1 MSSTV
6 SYPPRGAQPHADTNA
21 IWIGVDRL
29 IDRAS
34 STGDLRAHR
43 LHLLAVAR
51 YRSTGREVSAELL
64 EAARQ
69 ATLASFAAPLLLDH
83 VRKVVDGPIILLKG
97 PEVAARYPTPAL
109 RPFGDLD
116 LLVPDPIAAQRAL
129 IAAGFTLVGDEHL
142 YREIHHLRPLHY
154 RSYPLIIEVH
164 ARPKWVESGYGPTI
178 DELLEAAVP
187 AAIGVDGIL
196 APAPE
201 HHTLLLAAHA
211 WAHAPLGQ
219 LLQLID
225 IAALRAES
233 APDELESLAR
243 SWKLAQLWSLTD
255 ATADALLLGGP
266 KPWPLYVWAG
276 QLRNVRRR
284 TVLETHLARWL
295 PGFSVL
301 PFRRACAASAR
312 VIARDL
318 KPAPGG
324 TWRVRLRR
332 TRRAVA
338 NAFVRR
344 TEHDSELAA
353 LEDPEHGRL
362 RL

>member
-1 MSSTV
+1 MKT
-6 SYPPRGAQPHADTNA
+6 PAQPSGDTTA
-21 IWIGVDRL
+21 LWRSVDRL

-34 STGDLRAHR
+34 SVADLRAHR

-51 YRSTGREVSAELL
+51 YRSTGREVPGELL
-64 EAARQ
+64 EATRQ
-69 ATLASFAAPLLLDH
+69 ATLASFAAPLLLEH
-83 VRKVVDGPIILLKG
+83 IREVVDGPIMILKG
-97 PEVAARYPTPAL
+97 PEVAARYPTPTL

-129 IAAGFTLVGDEHL
+129 IAMGFTLVGDERL

-154 RSYPLIIEVH
+154 RSYPLIIEIH
-164 ARPKWVESGYGPTI
+164 ARPKWIETGHGPAVG
-178 DELLEAAVP
+178 ELLEAAVP
-187 AAIGVDGIL
+187 AAVGVDGIL

-201 HHTLLLAAHA
+201 HHVLLLAAHS

-233 APDELESLAR
+233 ASDELEALAR
-243 SWKLAQLWSLTD
+243 TWKLEPLWSLTS
-255 ATADALLLGGP
+255 AAADALLLGGS
-266 KPWPLYVWAG
+266 KPWPVYVWARHL
-276 QLRNVRRR
+276 QRVRHR

-295 PGFSVL
+295 AGFSVL
-301 PFRRACAASAR
+301 PFWRACAASAR
-312 VIARDL
+312 AIARDL
-318 KPAPGG
+318 TPLPGEP
-324 TWRVRLRR
+324 WRVKLRR
-332 TRRAVA
+332 TRRAVG

-344 TEHDSELAA
+344 AEHDSELAA
-353 LEDPEHGRL
+353 LEDAEQGRL